1 MNDWAVSGGGDSG
14 AAVPDARVR
23 RGALARWGALAAA
36 VVLAAGAV
44 PAGAQSTDPPAADD
58 ASLSSLSLSGV
69 DFGGFSGEV
78 LVYAANVAGDVSA
91 TTVTATATNSSA
103 EVSILPTD
111 ADADTDGHQVSLAPG
126 RNWVRVSVGSADAT
140 VAQQYTVVVVRDP
153 GPAMTR
159 NTDKDIAYAYGS
171 EEFTTNPDYDWSE
184 GGGPFTGMLW
194 GEGTTL
200 WMSDGRHL
208 LAYDLESGLAQGDL
222 HYPVAGM
229 PRDMINGLWSDGTTM
244 WASPGH
250 HFSEVIAHE
259 LGTGKRTGDA
269 DLDTGLCCEP
279 QLRGLWSDGETMW
292 VVEKDSQDLLA
303 IGLEDGER
311 RHDSDIDLGDIDHA
325 AGLWSDGKTIWVT
338 ASRGPFG
345 EAEYGEIRAYDLE
358 SGERVPELGFGEL
371 DYMWRTTGIWSD
383 GATMWAAEGRWGTQI
398 WAFNMPQS
406 GLLSWLDVSDA
417 HVPFAADRFEYSVQV
432 PLGVSRVTLSAA
444 AAFSDSEVSF
454 SVADADSDVGGVQVD
469 LVEGLNTV
477 VVTSVNG
484 DDTRTYTL
492 RIDAG
497 APPPPLPPPLGTEL
511 SSLAVSGVELTF
523 SADRLTYA
531 AEVAA
536 DVESV
541 TVSAVAADE
550 RASVTVLPADADPVA
565 DAHQVSLSVGANVV
579 TVTVVVGEVM
589 RTYTVLLTRPAG
601 TSDDSTDSDEAVG
614 GESDGEGNDDS
625 DEAVGGESDG
635 EGPVSLQQEE
645 AEELVAAEQRSESGS
660 ESDGSDGSGLP
671 ALTAS
676 FEELPDAHSGAGTD
690 LVVRARFS
698 EPLAVSYVTM
708 RDGGAVF
715 VQSPHR
721 VVKAK
726 RVEGRS
732 DLWDITIRVGDDRRL
747 SVTVFKGSGCD
758 GEHAVCTADGRPVSQ
773 AAQVFIEGPDTSDDS
788 GDGAEGSSG
797 SEASDADGEQQ
808 DGEQQDG
815 EQQAPEQQAPE
826 ARAGNEIGAV
836 TLSSEAPGELT
847 VSWEAPR
854 LAPYGYR
861 VMWARDDLDY
871 LSYWQPDETNRGNL
885 WPTGDATSVTLTGLD
900 EGATYKVQTRAR
912 FHDVQGKVS
921 SSPWTTETTATVAHI
936 R

>member
-1 MNDWAVSGGGDSG
+1 MRDWAVSADGDSG
-14 AAVPDARVR
+14 ATVPDARVR

-36 VVLAAGAV
+36 VVLMAGSV

-91 TTVTATATNSSA
+91 TTVTATATNSAAS
-103 EVSILPTD
+103 VSVSPTD

-140 VAQQYTVVVVRDP
+140 VAQQYTVMVMRDP

-159 NTDKDIAYAYGS
+159 NPDKDIVFNFDTAFASDPDNAGLSSDPRLPY
-171 EEFTTNPDYDWSE
+171 EPLTT
-184 GGGPFTGMLW
+184 GLQVGLLFGQ
-194 GEGTTL
+194 GTTL
-200 WMSDGRHL
+200 WGSDARTL
-208 LAYDLESGLAQGDL
+208 FAYDLESGLPSSGRHLRLANL
-222 HYPVAGM
+222 PNSIY
-229 PRDMINGLWSDGTTM
+229 GLWSDGTTM
-244 WASPGH
+244 WASPGYH
-250 HFSEVIAHE
+250 ETVIQAYE
-259 LGTGKRTGDA
+259 AKTGKRTPDR
-269 DLDTGLCCEP
+269 DIDTELCCYP
-279 QLRGLWSDGETMW
+279 VLRGIWSDGDTMW
-292 VVEKDSQDLLA
+292 VVDDDVQDLRAYDLA
-303 IGLEDGER
+303 TGDR
-311 RHDSDIDLGDIDHA
+311 RPNSDIELGEIYKA
-325 AGLWSDGKTIWVT
+325 MGLWSDGKTIWVT
-338 ASRGPFG
+338 ASRGGFG
-345 EAEYGEIRAYDLE
+345 EAEYGEIRAYDLT
-358 SGERVPELGFGEL
+358 SGERVPELDFGEL
-371 DYMWRTTGIWSD
+371 DYMFRTTGIWSD
-383 GATMWAAEGRWGTQI
+383 GATMWAGDGRWGNQI

-417 HVPFAADRFEYSVQV
+417 HIPFAADRFDYLVQA
-432 PLGVSRVTLSAA
+432 PDGVSRVTLSAA

-454 SVADADSDVGGVQVD
+454 SVADADADVGGVQLD
-469 LVEGLNTV
+469 LVYGLNTV

-492 RIDAG
+492 RINAG
-497 APPPPLPPPLGTEL
+497 APPPPLPSPSSAEL
-511 SSLAVSGVELTF
+511 SSLAVSGAEVSF

-531 AEVAA
+531 AQVGA

-541 TVSAVAADE
+541 TVSAAAADE
-550 RASVTVLPADADPVA
+550 RASVTVLPADAVTGT
-565 DAHQVSLSVGANVV
+565 DAHEVALSVGENVV
-579 TVTVVVGEVM
+579 TVTVVVGEVI
-589 RTYTVLLTRPAG
+589 RTYTVVLTRPAG
-601 TSDDSTDSDEAVG
+601 TSDDSS
-614 GESDGEGNDDS
+614 DS

-645 AEELVAAEQRSESGS
+645 PEELAAAEQRSESESGS
-660 ESDGSDGSGLP
+660 DGSDGSDGSGLP

-921 SSPWTTETTATVAHI
+921 SSPWTTETTATVTASAQP
-936 R
+936 